1 MKFNVQ
7 NFLEI
12 LGGLGIFIYGMK
24 LMSEGIQK
32 VAGKKLRQIMHYMA
46 GNPWLG
52 VLSGFGLTAIIQSSS
67 ATTVMV
73 VSFVNAGLMTL
84 TQSAAIIMGANI
96 GTTITGWL
104 LILPELAFKISISA
118 LALPL
123 IGISAPLLFSGI
135 KKWKSFGEFAI
146 GFGLLFMGLNFM
158 KEAVP
163 NLSDNPSLFEFLA
176 SIHSPSTINIILF
189 VFLGTLLSII
199 VQSSSVA
206 LSITL
211 VLVSQGIL
219 PIESAIAMLL
229 GENIGTTITALL
241 AALVGNIWAKRSAYI
256 HLIFNLFGVLWVL
269 LFFSSFIHMIESLV
283 NLFFVSS
290 SKPSYYHSLV
300 LVVFHTT
307 FNLCNTLIFI
317 GFIPSLIKIVCR
329 IVPEQSTTQFRTDLI
344 LGKNIIDT
352 SEIAIMEAMGE
363 IKKQLTIIQTIF
375 VDILDVLK
383 NNKNTNEM
391 FEDVPDKEIVIENSR
406 KSTANF
412 LSELSRTN
420 ISEDTSNTV
429 VNMLG
434 VLKDLDML
442 ADASFKLSFNLK
454 DINEL
459 DRQFIPKINKNLIQ
473 AAEMI
478 HEYSKNTLSE
488 ISNSLNSEDTEQIAD
503 KLEIR
508 INELLSSL
516 KAKINKKKNVSNMS
530 LHESVLIRE
539 LLASLEKYADH
550 SYNLYAVITNVS

>member
-7 NFLEI
+7 NFLQL

-32 VAGKKLRQIMHYMA
+32 VAGKKLRQIMHFMA
-46 GNPWLG
+46 GNRWRG

-96 GTTITGWL
+96 GTTVTGWL
-104 LILPELAFKISISA
+104 LILQELAFEISISN

-158 KEAVP
+158 KEAV
-163 NLSDNPSLFEFLA
+163 NLGDDPSLFAFLG
-176 SIHSPSTINIILF
+176 SMHSPSAINIILF

-269 LFFSSFIHMIESLV
+269 IFFSSFISIIEYIV
-283 NLFFVSS
+283 NLFIVSTN
-290 SKPSYYHSLV
+290 KPSYYYSLV
-300 LVVFHTT
+300 LIVFHTT

-375 VDILDVLK
+375 EDILDVLK
-383 NNKNTNEM
+383 NNRNTNGL
-391 FEDVPDKEIVIENSR
+391 FEDVPKKEVVIENSR

-420 ISEDTSNTV
+420 ISEDTSNMV

-454 DINEL
+454 DIDEL

-478 HEYSKNTLSE
+478 HEYSKNTLAE
-488 ISNSLNSEDTEQIAD
+488 MSNSLNSEDTEQIAD